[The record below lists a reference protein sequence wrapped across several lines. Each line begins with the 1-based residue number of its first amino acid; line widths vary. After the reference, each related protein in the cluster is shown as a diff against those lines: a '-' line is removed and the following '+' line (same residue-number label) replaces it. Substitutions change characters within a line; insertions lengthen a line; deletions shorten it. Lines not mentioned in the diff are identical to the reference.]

1 MKKRKFGIGRIS
13 NNPKKTGTFFSF
25 YWKVWAITFSPTWKK
40 VNVSD
45 NNLFKSYLEAGIPFK
60 EIKFKVWVVEMALDV
75 SAVFDLVWT
84 IPNLNFQRT
93 LKEELF
99 LTCKKFNTVVI
110 LLLTSKAQ

>member
-1 MKKRKFGIGRIS
+1 M
-13 NNPKKTGTFFSF
+13 
-25 YWKVWAITFSPTWKK
+25 
-40 VNVSD
+40 NVSD

-99 LTCKKFNTVVI
+99 LTCKKFNTVII